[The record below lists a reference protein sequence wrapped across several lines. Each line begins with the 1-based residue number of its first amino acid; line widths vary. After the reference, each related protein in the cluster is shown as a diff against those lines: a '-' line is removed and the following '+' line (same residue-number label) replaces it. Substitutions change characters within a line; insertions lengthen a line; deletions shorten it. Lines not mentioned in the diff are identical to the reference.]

1 MFRSIV
7 PVVAL
12 VGLAFSA
19 SGCADCSRDPG
30 ELGMIGAAGCIAGG
44 GYAETD
50 AALQLEI
57 DSTRAYTDE
66 LREENRRLEARAEE
80 LSGERRRLTRR
91 LARLGTETA
100 ELNQQ
105 IFRLYEQGNRSEE
118 LRRLR
123 ERAQALAEEQLRLGE
138 SGDSPQE
145 AELRSLEAQ
154 RAAIKRDIDSLLELS

>member
-1 MFRSIV
+1 MFRSIL

-12 VGLAFSA
+12 AGLAFSA

-66 LREENRRLEARAEE
+66 LREANRRLEARAEE

-91 LARLGTETA
+91 LARPRTEA
-100 ELNQQ
+100 AALNQQ
-105 IFRLYEQGNRSEE
+105 ISRLSEPGHRSAA
-118 LRRLR
+118 LGRLR
-123 ERAQALAEEQLRLGE
+123 WPATAPAEEPPPLG
-138 SGDSPQE
+138 GGGRGPAR